1 MTLKLLKKNLLPP
14 RGWSSNQLVY
24 FLMMTISESKLNIL
38 MDNNSQSELTIIPA
52 ELATFWWQ
60 NLCSIFFLSI
70 VMVVSFP
77 HQLSHNSRI
86 MRPTLT
92 FDFDLT
98 LRELGDDSKNLR
110 HVDFGIR
117 ANANKRDSAVGG
129 WRPNRKWKVKRNPTA
144 TRMTLTAEAAKPS
157 LIKSGTLSACD

>member
-1 MTLKLLKKNLLPP
+1 MTTVP
-14 RGWSSNQLVY
+14 
-24 FLMMTISESKLNIL
+24 ESKLNIL
-38 MDNNSQSELTIIPA
+38 MDNNSQSELIIITA

-60 NLCSIFFLSI
+60 NFFLSI
-70 VMVVSFP
+70 VIVVSFP

-86 MRPTLT
+86 MRQTLT

-98 LRELGDDSKNLR
+98 LRELGDDRKNLR
-110 HVDFGIR
+110 HVDLGRR
-117 ANANKRDSAVGG
+117 ANANKRDSAVGD

-157 LIKSGTLSACD
+157 LIKSSTLSACD